1 MQTCHVRV
9 AIIIGENN
17 HIAATRMN
25 GSVVRCW
32 HGILA
37 TIARP
42 NDKWL
47 ERGAVQKLSN
57 AWNHRT
63 IVGHYILIQERT
75 ATNRRQEAGI
85 QHLRSRIQSAFFFLS
100 ASSSALCP

>member
-63 IVGHYILIQERT
+63 IVGH
-75 ATNRRQEAGI
+75 
-85 QHLRSRIQSAFFFLS
+85 SAFLFKRGGHKS
-100 ASSSALCP
+100 